1 MLFSTEMDAR
11 HMDTVLTH
19 KSPKMEDTTPWGA
32 CLGKCVIY
40 HIIAEQKDKPLIT
53 TKMYDGLSKKKKSTM
68 ITTKMSHILFFTFTI
83 S

>member
-1 MLFSTEMDAR
+1 MGMLFSTEMDAR
-11 HMDTVLTH
+11 HNMDTVLTH

-53 TKMYDGLSKKKKSTM
+53 TKMYNGLSKKKKVR
-68 ITTKMSHILFFTFTI
+68 
-83 S
+83 